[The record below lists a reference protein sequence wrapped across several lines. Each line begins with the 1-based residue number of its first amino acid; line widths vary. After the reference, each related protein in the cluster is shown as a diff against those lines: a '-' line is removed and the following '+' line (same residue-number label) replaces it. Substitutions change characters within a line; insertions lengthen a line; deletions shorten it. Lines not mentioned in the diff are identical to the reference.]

1 MGSMY
6 LLFDRA
12 LVTRSSNTIRFF
24 KVDEEIGEWVEY
36 QRLENMRGMIYYTMG
51 NVRIQVT
58 TDSHIYFYIVCKNTL
73 RVKLEN
79 VMANY
84 TKCSQLLFG
93 PRVKSGITYQ
103 SGQNGF

>member
-1 MGSMY
+1 
-6 LLFDRA
+6 
-12 LVTRSSNTIRFF
+12 
-24 KVDEEIGEWVEY
+24 
-36 QRLENMRGMIYYTMG
+36 MIYYTMG

-103 SGQNGF
+103 SGQNGFQIYTRKYYHNFKVSISAENL